1 MKINRKIQIIRFFKY
16 KTIQLFAIIINYV
29 IGYESPSLR
38 YNLAPSLLPLHSPSS
53 ITNILFSCLW
63 NSGPFLRGHFFL
75 SSLSNLKSLKMA
87 PLPRRQRLECRMN
100 GMGVVTI
107 ILCQPKTFGEQFV
120 VVGFRSYMSNVA
132 VQFCSHKPTKQWTT
146 RSGGSPMG
154 ERGAREK
161 RTDEG
166 NCWIWHFFYW
176 LYWGKVFLHL
186 INGVMRTHVPLSCC
200 LPCLS
205 CRLWDF
211 MCCSVEMGLF

>member
-1 MKINRKIQIIRFFKY
+1 MKINNQIFQIKDYPIICHNNKLCNRIWVSIITFKFSPLI
-16 KTIQLFAIIINYV
+16 TPTLLALFNYQ
-29 IGYESPSLR
+29 
-38 YNLAPSLLPLHSPSS
+38 HS
-53 ITNILFSCLW
+53 FSCLW